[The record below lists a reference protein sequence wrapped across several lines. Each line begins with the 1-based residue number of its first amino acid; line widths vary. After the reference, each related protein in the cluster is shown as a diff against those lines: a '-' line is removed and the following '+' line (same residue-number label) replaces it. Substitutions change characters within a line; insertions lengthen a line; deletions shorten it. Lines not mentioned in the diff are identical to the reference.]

1 MYRTLLRSLASRKQ
15 CGWEIFLGEMNI
27 SRCCVGLRGAKSWAV
42 RPNFQRNC
50 YPTYW
55 KIQSQYELADHLY
68 GVCAGFLQ
76 RKGQKRHFPACRT
89 RSGWNANFQA
99 GEGEPLQ
106 TSYGQ
111 DSYKKMFAVED
122 HTVAFGPDEQLNRNR
137 IHTRAALSWVDSR
150 SAVTSCSNP
159 SKRFNS
165 A

>member
-1 MYRTLLRSLASRKQ
+1 MYRTLLRSLPGRKQ
-15 CGWEIFLGEMNI
+15 CGWEISLGEINI
-27 SRCCVGLRGAKSWAV
+27 SHCWIGLPAAKTWAA
-42 RPNFQRNC
+42 PPKCPKSC
-50 YPTYW
+50 YVTYW
-55 KIQSQYELADHLY
+55 KIQSQYELADYLY
-68 GVCAGFLQ
+68 GVCAGFLR
-76 RKGQKRHFPACRT
+76 RKGQKRHLPECRT